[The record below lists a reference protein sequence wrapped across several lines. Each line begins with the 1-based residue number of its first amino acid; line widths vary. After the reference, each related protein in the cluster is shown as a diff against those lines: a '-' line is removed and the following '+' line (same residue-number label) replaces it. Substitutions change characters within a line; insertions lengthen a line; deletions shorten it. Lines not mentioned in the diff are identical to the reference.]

1 MKMDISDKIYKD
13 VFKQNNNVIGLNK
26 IIKGIV
32 YTTKDG
38 KEIIIKNDN
47 FGTRRK
53 YLDFTNGRKE
63 ANIHP
68 LQIIVSDVDFLLDD
82 TYFVDSN
89 DKKRKLNELKKY
101 VYRYEFLIRTY
112 FFNSNNKLTKVCT
125 TKESTLT
132 QRDIREHKEK
142 FILANGE
149 YWYSK
154 VFLVDKLKR
163 KVTQL

>member
-13 VFKQNNNVIGLNK
+13 VFKQKNNLTGLNN

-38 KEIIIKNDN
+38 KEKIIKNDN

-68 LQIIVSDVDFLLDD
+68 LQIIVSEFDFLFDD
-82 TYFVDSN
+82 TYFIDKN
-89 DKKRKLNELKKY
+89 DKKRKLSELKNY
-101 VYRYEFLIRTY
+101 VFRYEFLIQTY
-112 FFNSNNKLTKVCT
+112 HFNSYDKLFQVCT
-125 TKESTLT
+125 TKEKTLT
-132 QRDIREHKEK
+132 QK
-142 FILANGE
+142 
-149 YWYSK
+149 
-154 VFLVDKLKR
+154 
-163 KVTQL
+163 